1 MVIIQTMKLAAIDIG
16 TNSIHMIVVKV
27 LQQRNFEV
35 IDREKEMVK
44 LGVGVFATNRLSDR
58 AFKLGIETI
67 ERYVQ
72 LANQLGV
79 DEIITAATSAIRE
92 AQNGEAF
99 LKEVV
104 RRTKIRPRMISG
116 KEEARLIFL
125 AVRNAIPLADENALV
140 LDIGGGSTEAVVGN
154 RETVLLGKSMKL
166 GVLRLFDMFES
177 EQKMSKEA
185 RGVLEAHIRFVAQ
198 PVLDE
203 VKEIG
208 FTRVIGTSG
217 TIRTMGEAAY
227 VKRHKQSLNS
237 VNAETVALKDLQ
249 KMADKLVELKPEK
262 RANVEGVSEKRTDAI
277 HLGGVLLCQLLAL
290 AGVEELTLCDASLR
304 EGLILDYLE
313 RQAEEVDA
321 LNGDKDLRHRKAAQ
335 LVSKYETDWEK
346 NCHIASLAKQLFEQ
360 TQELHGFGELEKGIL
375 EYAALLH
382 DIGLYI
388 SHSGYHK
395 TSRYILEKTDPR
407 GFTDEEMLLIGHVV
421 RYHRRSNPKTKHG
434 KFKRL
439 SDRQQQV
446 VRLLAGLL
454 RIAVGLDRS
463 QSQLVAKVSCKMS
476 EDTLEIVAVGQ
487 GNLAVEVW
495 AAQGDR
501 AVLEDAIDRDVTIR
515 AGSANLQT
523 DASPLVKADASTV
536 C

>member
-1 MVIIQTMKLAAIDIG
+1 MKLAAIDIG

-58 AFKLGIETI
+58 AFKLGLETI

-92 AQNGEAF
+92 AQNGEDF

-125 AVRNAIPLADENALV
+125 AVRNAIALEDENALI

-154 RETVLLGKSMKL
+154 REAVLFGTSMKL
-166 GVLRLFDMFES
+166 GVLRLLDMFEG
-177 EQKMSKEA
+177 EQKMGKEA
-185 RGVLEAHIRFVAQ
+185 RGVLEAHIRFLAG
-198 PVLDE
+198 PVLSE
-203 VKEIG
+203 AKAIG

-227 VKRHKQSLNS
+227 VERHERSLNS
-237 VNAETVALKDLQ
+237 VNAEVVALKDLRQ
-249 KMADKLVELKPEK
+249 MAEKLIGLKPEK

-277 HLGGVLLCQLLAL
+277 HLGGVLLCQLLEL

-304 EGLILDYLE
+304 EGLILDYLK
-313 RQAEEVDA
+313 RQANQVDT
-321 LNGDKDLRHRKAAQ
+321 LNDDRDLRHRKAAQ
-335 LVSKYETDWEK
+335 LASKYASDWEK
-346 NCHIASLAKQLFEQ
+346 NCHIAELARQLFEQ
-360 TQELHGFGELEKGIL
+360 TQELHSFGELERGIL

-382 DIGLYI
+382 DIGLYV

-421 RYHRRSNPKTKHG
+421 RYHRRAKPKTKHG

-439 SDRQQQV
+439 SDRHRQI
-446 VRLLAGLL
+446 VRVLSGLL
-454 RIAVGLDRS
+454 RIAVGLERS
-463 QSQLVAKVSCKMS
+463 QSQLVETISCNIS
-476 EDTLEIVAVGQ
+476 EEVLEIVAEGR
-487 GNLAVEVW
+487 GDLAVEIW
-495 AAQGDR
+495 AAKGDR
-501 AVLEDAIDRDVTIR
+501 TVLEDAVDRQVVVR
-515 AGSANLQT
+515 A
-523 DASPLVKADASTV
+523 V
-536 C
+536 

>member
-1 MVIIQTMKLAAIDIG
+1 MKLAAIDIG

-58 AFKLGIETI
+58 AFKLGISTI

-92 AQNGEAF
+92 AQNGEDF

-125 AVRNAIPLADENALV
+125 AVRNAIALENENALV

-154 RETVLLGKSMKL
+154 REEVLFGTSMKL
-166 GVLRLFDMFES
+166 GVLRLLDMFGG
-177 EQKMSKEA
+177 EQKMSLDA
-185 RGVLEAHIRFVAQ
+185 RRVLEAHIRFLAK
-198 PVLDE
+198 PVLSGAKA
-203 VKEIG
+203 VG
-208 FTRVIGTSG
+208 FTRAIGTSG

-227 VKRHKQSLNS
+227 VAQYERSLNS
-237 VNAETVALKDLQ
+237 VNAEVVALKDLQ
-249 KMADKLVELKPEK
+249 QMTDKLINLKPEK

-277 HLGGVLLCQLLAL
+277 HLGGVLLCQLLEL
-290 AGVEELTLCDASLR
+290 AAVEELTLCDASLR

-313 RQAEEVDA
+313 RQASQVDL
-321 LNGDKDLRHRKAAQ
+321 LNDDKDLRHRKAAQ
-335 LVSKYETDWEK
+335 LVSKYAANWEK
-346 NCHIASLAKQLFEQ
+346 NSHIAGLAMQLFEQ
-360 TQELHGFGELEKGIL
+360 TRSLHGFGELEQGIL

-388 SHSGYHK
+388 AHSGYHK

-421 RYHRRSNPKTKHG
+421 RYHRRAKPKTKQG

-439 SDRQQQV
+439 SDRHRQV
-446 VRLLAGLL
+446 VQVLSGLL
-454 RIAVGLDRS
+454 RIAIGLERS
-463 QSQLVAKVSCKMS
+463 QSQLVETVSCNVS
-476 EDTLEIVAVGQ
+476 EETLEIVALGQ
-487 GNLAVEVW
+487 GDLAVEIW
-495 AAQGDR
+495 AAQSDR
-501 AVLEDAIDRDVTIR
+501 IVLEEAIDRQVLVR
-515 AGSANLQT
+515 AG
-523 DASPLVKADASTV
+523 LVV
-536 C
+536 V

>member
-1 MVIIQTMKLAAIDIG
+1 MKLAAIDIG

-58 AFKLGIETI
+58 AFKLGIKTI

-92 AQNGEAF
+92 AQNGEDF

-125 AVRNAIPLADENALV
+125 AVRNAIPLQGGSANALEGENALV

-154 RETVLLGKSMKL
+154 RDAVLFGTSMKL
-166 GVLRLFDMFES
+166 GVLRLLDMFEG
-177 EQKMSKEA
+177 EQKMSQEA
-185 RGVLEAHIRFVAQ
+185 RGVLEAHIRFIAK
-198 PVLDE
+198 PVISGARA
-203 VKEIG
+203 VG

-227 VKRHKQSLNS
+227 VERSERSLNS
-237 VNAETVALKDLQ
+237 VNAEVVALKDLQ
-249 KMADKLVELKPEK
+249 KMADKLIDLKPEK
-262 RANVEGVSEKRTDAI
+262 RADVEGVSEKRTDAI
-277 HLGGVLLCQLLAL
+277 HLGGILLCQLLTL
-290 AGVEELTLCDASLR
+290 AGVEALTLCDASLR

-313 RQAEEVDA
+313 RQADHVSV
-321 LNGDKDLRHRKAAQ
+321 LNDDKDLRHRKAAQ
-335 LVSKYETDWEK
+335 LVSKYAADWEK
-346 NCHIASLAKQLFEQ
+346 NCHIARLAAQLFEQ
-360 TQELHGFGELEKGIL
+360 TQVLHSFGELEAGIL

-388 SHSGYHK
+388 AHSGYHK

-421 RYHRRSNPKTKHG
+421 RYHRRAKPKTKHG

-439 SDRQQQV
+439 SDRHQQV
-446 VRLLAGLL
+446 VRSLSGLL
-454 RIAVGLDRS
+454 RIAVGLERS
-463 QSQLVAKVSCKMS
+463 QSQLVEKVSCNINDK
-476 EDTLEIVAVGQ
+476 TLEIVAKGQ
-487 GNLAVEVW
+487 GNLAVEIW
-495 AAQGDR
+495 AAQSDR
-501 AVLEDAIDRDVTIR
+501 AVLEEAIDRQVLIR
-515 AGSANLQT
+515 ADSAI
-523 DASPLVKADASTV
+523 A
-536 C
+536 